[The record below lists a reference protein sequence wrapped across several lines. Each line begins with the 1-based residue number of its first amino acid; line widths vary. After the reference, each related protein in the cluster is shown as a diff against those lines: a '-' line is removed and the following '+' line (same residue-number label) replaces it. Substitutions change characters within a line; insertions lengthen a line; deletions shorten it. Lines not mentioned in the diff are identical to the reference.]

1 MFGWFSEA
9 RHGKPVRTQ
18 LGRAPSVEIARCI
31 DGERQRVTGIVDGAM
46 PLTSPITGRPCMYW
60 LVSIDEVGHGDW
72 VERGV
77 ADRGTSF
84 FLRDATGIARVIPDG
99 ARCDL
104 TAHSTTFAA
113 TTAIYLGARE
123 LFQQLDIQLNY
134 PQSSKIRFNERLLTS
149 GERITLL
156 GHGQHEPMQE
166 ASATDVDAKGYR
178 GELPMRPVFSSS
190 RRKPLLIGS
199 A

>member
-9 RHGKPVRTQ
+9 RHGRPVRIQ
-18 LGRAPSVEIARCI
+18 LARARSIAVAHCI
-31 DGERQRVTGIVDGAM
+31 DGERQRVTGIVEGAM
-46 PLTSPITGRPCMYW
+46 ALTSPISGRPCMYW

-77 ADRGTSF
+77 ADQGSPF
-84 FLRDATGIARVIPDG
+84 SVRDDTGLARVIPDG

-104 TAHSTTFAA
+104 PASSSTFLPTGV
-113 TTAIYLGARE
+113 LGPGAYDLYQR
-123 LFQQLDIQLNY
+123 LKIQLNY
-134 PQSSKIRFNERLLTS
+134 PQSSKVRFNERIVTS
-149 GERITLL
+149 GARITVL
-156 GHGQHEPMQE
+156 GHNQHEPMQE
-166 ASATDVDAKGYR
+166 ASATNVDTSGYR

-190 RRKPLLIGS
+190 RRKPLLIGI